1 MFKVYSP
8 RSIRT
13 YYEELFALVDE
24 GIMACEK
31 LLASQHID
39 VLFDLSRDQKFDV
52 LITEYFNTDC
62 SLALA
67 YKLNITSFI
76 GMVCRTFSNF

>member
-1 MFKVYSP
+1 
-8 RSIRT
+8 
-13 YYEELFALVDE
+13 
-24 GIMACEK
+24 MACEK

-62 SLALA
+62 TLGLA

-76 GMVCRTFSNF
+76 GMVCRTFSASIFFYSILLTKLSFCGC

>member
-1 MFKVYSP
+1 MEWGS
-8 RSIRT
+8 
-13 YYEELFALVDE
+13 E
-24 GIMACEK
+24 ACEK

-62 SLALA
+62 TLGLA

-76 GMVCRTFSNF
+76 GMVCRTFSATFCSIFLTKLSFCGSRN

>member
-1 MFKVYSP
+1 M
-8 RSIRT
+8 T
-13 YYEELFALVDE
+13 YYNELFALLDE
-24 GIMACEK
+24 GVTECEK

-52 LITEYFNTDC
+52 LITEYFNSDC